1 MSTTGKQSPL
11 GVNVNSSLLQNI
23 GLHINAPNQGY
34 IGISKSNANYTP
46 GSLVNDTCLK
56 LLTYAIYQ
64 AYNGNV
70 AKTPTGTSTYDN
82 LIAIGNN
89 IIPSLGNSKS
99 PGYTIDD
106 PTGQWQG
113 EATTGYSTAGDTGD
127 GQNATWIPYNTTNN
141 NKSVTQWGF
150 LRLYALQAWN
160 EFNWNGIA
168 EGSGM
173 PEYKDFVSSF
183 LNAQNFIEYSNV
195 TINAVQGSSKFLK
208 GTYSN
213 MNDLISADVT
223 GVSLATQSFGQDCIT
238 AGKVIDLSKIL
249 KFGLPSVLLQTIKKY
264 NTITQSLVLALL
276 SAGLS
281 SQDID
286 DISSG
291 RILTPSKLQEQQIYG
306 AFLII
311 IGQDLA
317 DILIPLNCKTEG
329 LESLA
334 DLLNIKKLFPNSY
347 QSLTVPIYNANPG
360 PTNAKT
366 YYPIFDNNAVSARI
380 EAPAI
385 VEQIGVIIPPSP
397 PPIIE
402 PPPPIIPEVAP
413 TATPLERFVPESV
426 PIADPNIVSTVVQT
440 EVPIIAPT
448 VAPPVLPTVEP
459 TRYRGGGCPAPWIN
473 IMLADRTSIPAKDI
487 KEGMLVYTQHETTKE
502 WGNYPVI
509 AVSFEDANR
518 WEVAIDDIKL
528 VGSPN
533 HRMLTEE
540 GWIEIERLMPGDI
553 ITAHNK
559 LAVVKYVKP
568 HSFGE
573 VVKITVE
580 DAHTY
585 LTEGLVSHNIKKIY
599 DDNVLL
605 N

>member
-23 GLHINAPNQGY
+23 GLCINPTNQGY
-34 IGISKSNANYTP
+34 IGTSKTNTTYTP
-46 GSLVNDTCLK
+46 GSLVNNTCLK
-56 LLTYAIYQ
+56 PLTYAIYA

-82 LIAIGNN
+82 LIAIGED
-89 IIPSLGNSKS
+89 IIPALGNAKS
-99 PGYTIDD
+99 PGYTTSD

-127 GQNATWIPYNTTNN
+127 GQSATWIPYDTTNN

-160 EFNWNGIA
+160 EFNWNGIVA
-168 EGSGM
+168 GSGM

-183 LNAQNFIEYSNV
+183 LNAQNFIDYSNT
-195 TINAVQGSSKFLK
+195 TINAIQGSSKFLK

-223 GVSLATQSFGQDCIT
+223 GVSLATQAFGQDCIT

-264 NTITQSLVLALL
+264 NTITQSLALSLL
-276 SAGLS
+276 SAGLA

-286 DISSG
+286 DIASG
-291 RILTPSKLQEQQIYG
+291 RLLTPTKLQEQQIYG

-311 IGQDLA
+311 IGQDLD
-317 DILIPLNCKTEG
+317 DILIPLNCKTQG

-366 YYPIFDNNAVSARI
+366 YYPIFDNTSVSSRL

-385 VEQIGVIIPPSP
+385 VEQIGVIIPPGP
-397 PPIIE
+397 PAIVE
-402 PPPPIIPEVAP
+402 PPAPIPPEVAP
-413 TATPLERFVPESV
+413 TAVPLE
-426 PIADPNIVSTVVQT
+426 
-440 EVPIIAPT
+440 
-448 VAPPVLPTVEP
+448 
-459 TRYRGGGCPAPWIN
+459 RYRGGGCPAPWIN
-473 IMLADRTSIPAKDI
+473 IMLADKTSIHAKDV

-502 WGNYPVI
+502 WGEYPVT
-509 AVSFEDANR
+509 AVSFENANR
-518 WEVAIDDIKL
+518 WQVVVDDTIF
-528 VGSPN
+528 VGSAN

-553 ITAHNK
+553 ITSHNK
-559 LAVVKYVKP
+559 LAVVKYAKP

-573 VVKITVE
+573 VVKITVA

-585 LTEGLVSHNIKKIY
+585 LTEGLVSHNVKQVIGT
-599 DDNVLL
+599 NEVL

>member
-23 GLHINAPNQGY
+23 GLCINPTNQSY
-34 IGISKSNANYTP
+34 IGTSKTNTSHTP
-46 GSLVNDTCLK
+46 GSLVNNTCLK
-56 LLTYAIYQ
+56 LLTYAINQ
-64 AYNGNV
+64 AYNGSV
-70 AKTPTGTSTYDN
+70 SQTPAGTSTYDN
-82 LIAIGNN
+82 LIAIGKD
-89 IIPSLGNSKS
+89 IIPALGNAKS
-99 PGYTIDD
+99 PGYTTDD
-106 PTGQWQG
+106 PTNQWQG
-113 EATTGYSTAGDTGD
+113 QATTGYSTAGDTGD
-127 GQNATWIPYNTTNN
+127 GQSATWIPYDTTNN

-160 EFNWNGIA
+160 EFNWNGIVA
-168 EGSGM
+168 GSGM
-173 PEYKDFVSSF
+173 PEYKDFLSSF
-183 LNAQNFIEYSNV
+183 LTSQNFIDYSNT
-195 TINAVQGSSKFLK
+195 TINALQGSTKFLK

-223 GVSLATQSFGQDCIT
+223 GVSLATQAFGQDCIT

-249 KFGLPSVLLQTIKKY
+249 KFGMPSVLLQTIKKY
-264 NTITQSLVLALL
+264 NSITQSLSLALL

-281 SQDID
+281 TQDID

-291 RILTPSKLQEQQIYG
+291 RMLTPTKLQEQQIYG

-311 IGQDLA
+311 VGQDLA
-317 DILIPLNCKTEG
+317 DILIPLNCKTQG

-366 YYPIFDNNAVSARI
+366 YYPIFDNGSVSSRL

-385 VEQIGVIIPPSP
+385 VEQIGVIIPPGP
-397 PPIIE
+397 PAIVE
-402 PPPPIIPEVAP
+402 PPPAIPPVGLQLP
-413 TATPLERFVPESV
+413 TAVPLE
-426 PIADPNIVSTVVQT
+426 
-440 EVPIIAPT
+440 
-448 VAPPVLPTVEP
+448 
-459 TRYRGGGCPAPWIN
+459 RYRGGGCPAPWIN
-473 IMLADRTSIPAKDI
+473 ITLADRTSIPAKDI

-502 WGNYPVI
+502 WGDYPVT

-518 WEVAIDDIKL
+518 WEVGIDDIKFI
-528 VGSPN
+528 GSPN

-559 LAVVKYVKP
+559 LAVVKYAKP

-573 VVKITVE
+573 VVKITVA

-585 LTEGLVSHNIKKIY
+585 LTEGLLSHNVKQVIEA
-599 DDNVLL
+599 DNLL
-605 N
+605 Q

>member
-23 GLHINAPNQGY
+23 GLCINSTNQGY
-34 IGISKSNANYTP
+34 IGTSKTNASHTP
-46 GSLVNDTCLK
+46 GSLVNNTCLK
-56 LLTYAIYQ
+56 LLTYAINQ
-64 AYNGNV
+64 AYNGSV
-70 AKTPTGTSTYDN
+70 SQTPAGTSTYDN
-82 LIAIGNN
+82 LIAIGKD
-89 IIPSLGNSKS
+89 IIPALGNSKS
-99 PGYTIDD
+99 PGYTTDD
-106 PTGQWQG
+106 PTNQWQG
-113 EATTGYSTAGDTGD
+113 QATTGYSTAGDTGD
-127 GQNATWIPYNTTNN
+127 GQSATWIPYDTTNN

-160 EFNWNGIA
+160 EFNWNGIVA
-168 EGSGM
+168 GSGM
-173 PEYKDFVSSF
+173 PEYKDFLSSF
-183 LNAQNFIEYSNV
+183 LASQNFIDYSNT
-195 TINAVQGSSKFLK
+195 TINALQGSTKFLK

-223 GVSLATQSFGQDCIT
+223 GVSLATQAFGQDCIT

-249 KFGLPSVLLQTIKKY
+249 KFGMPSVLLQTIKKY
-264 NTITQSLVLALL
+264 NSITQSLSLALL

-281 SQDID
+281 TQDID

-291 RILTPSKLQEQQIYG
+291 RMLTPTKLQEQQIYG

-311 IGQDLA
+311 VGQDLA
-317 DILIPLNCKTEG
+317 DILIPLNCKTQG

-366 YYPIFDNNAVSARI
+366 YYPIFDNGSVSSRL

-385 VEQIGVIIPPSP
+385 VEQIGVIIPPGP
-397 PPIIE
+397 PAIVE
-402 PPPPIIPEVAP
+402 PPPAIPPVGLQLP
-413 TATPLERFVPESV
+413 TAVPLE
-426 PIADPNIVSTVVQT
+426 
-440 EVPIIAPT
+440 
-448 VAPPVLPTVEP
+448 
-459 TRYRGGGCPAPWIN
+459 RYRGGGCPAPWIN

-502 WGNYPVI
+502 WGDYPVT

-528 VGSPN
+528 VVSPN

-553 ITAHNK
+553 IKAHNM

-568 HSFGE
+568 HSYGE

-585 LTEGLVSHNIKKIY
+585 LTEGLLSHNVKLVIGT
-599 DDNVLL
+599 NEVL

>member
-23 GLHINAPNQGY
+23 GLCINPANQGY
-34 IGISKSNANYTP
+34 IGISKANDSFTP
-46 GSLVNDTCLK
+46 GSLVNNTCLK
-56 LLTYAIYQ
+56 ALTYAIYQ

-70 AKTPTGTSTYDN
+70 AQTPAGTSTYDN
-82 LIAIGNN
+82 LIAIGKD
-89 IIPSLGNSKS
+89 IIPALGNAKS
-99 PGYTIDD
+99 PGYTTDD

-113 EATTGYSTAGDTGD
+113 QATTGYSIAGDTDD
-127 GQNATWIPYNTTNN
+127 GQSATWIPYDTTNN

-173 PEYKDFVSSF
+173 PEYKDFTSSF
-183 LNAQNFIEYSNV
+183 LNAQNFIDYSNT
-195 TINAVQGSSKFLK
+195 TINAIQGSSKFLK

-238 AGKVIDLSKIL
+238 AGKVIDLSKIM

-276 SAGLS
+276 SAGLA

-286 DISSG
+286 DIASG
-291 RILTPSKLQEQQIYG
+291 RLLTPTKVQEQQIYG

-311 IGQDLA
+311 VGQDLV
-317 DILIPLNCKTEG
+317 DILVPLNCKTQG

-366 YYPIFDNNAVSARI
+366 YYPIFDNTSVSSRL

-385 VEQIGVIIPPSP
+385 VEQIGVIIPPGP
-397 PPIIE
+397 PAIVE
-402 PPPPIIPEVAP
+402 PPAPIPPEVAP
-413 TATPLERFVPESV
+413 TAVPLE
-426 PIADPNIVSTVVQT
+426 
-440 EVPIIAPT
+440 
-448 VAPPVLPTVEP
+448 
-459 TRYRGGGCPAPWIN
+459 RYRGGGCPAPWIN
-473 IMLADRTSIPAKDI
+473 ITLADRTSIPAKDI

-502 WGNYPVI
+502 WGDYPVT
-509 AVSFEDANR
+509 AVSFENANR
-518 WEVAIDDIKL
+518 WEVVIDDIKF

-559 LAVVKYVKP
+559 LAVVKYAKP

-573 VVKITVE
+573 VVKITVA

-585 LTEGLVSHNIKKIY
+585 LTEGLVSHNIKQIISV
-599 DDNVLL
+599 DEVL

>member
-23 GLHINAPNQGY
+23 GLCINPTNQGY
-34 IGISKSNANYTP
+34 IGTSKTNTSHTP
-46 GSLVNDTCLK
+46 GSLVNNTCLK
-56 LLTYAIYQ
+56 LLTYAINQ

-70 AKTPTGTSTYDN
+70 AQTPAGTSTYDN
-82 LIAIGNN
+82 LIAIGKD
-89 IIPSLGNSKS
+89 IIPALGNAKS
-99 PGYTIDD
+99 PGYTTDD
-106 PTGQWQG
+106 PTNQWQG
-113 EATTGYSTAGDTGD
+113 QATTGYSTAGDTGD
-127 GQNATWIPYNTTNN
+127 GQSATWIPYDTTNN

-160 EFNWNGIA
+160 EFNWNGIVA
-168 EGSGM
+168 GSGM
-173 PEYKDFVSSF
+173 PEYKDFLSSF
-183 LNAQNFIEYSNV
+183 LTSQNFIDYSNT
-195 TINAVQGSSKFLK
+195 TINALQGSTKFLK

-223 GVSLATQSFGQDCIT
+223 GVSLATQAFGQDCIT

-249 KFGLPSVLLQTIKKY
+249 KFGMPSVLLQTIKKY
-264 NTITQSLVLALL
+264 NSITQSLSLALL
-276 SAGLS
+276 SAGLAT
-281 SQDID
+281 QDID

-291 RILTPSKLQEQQIYG
+291 RMLTPTKLQEQQIYG

-311 IGQDLA
+311 VGQDLA
-317 DILIPLNCKTEG
+317 DILIPLNCKTQG

-366 YYPIFDNNAVSARI
+366 YYPIFDNGSVSSRL

-385 VEQIGVIIPPSP
+385 VEQIGVIIPPGP
-397 PPIIE
+397 PAIVE
-402 PPPPIIPEVAP
+402 PPTPIPAPVTP
-413 TATPLERFVPESV
+413 TAVPLE
-426 PIADPNIVSTVVQT
+426 
-440 EVPIIAPT
+440 
-448 VAPPVLPTVEP
+448 
-459 TRYRGGGCPAPWIN
+459 RYRGGGCPAPWIN

-502 WGNYPVI
+502 WGDYPVI

-518 WEVAIDDIKL
+518 WEVAIDDIKFI
-528 VGSPN
+528 GSPN

-559 LAVVKYVKP
+559 LAVVKYAKP

-573 VVKITVE
+573 VVKITVA

-585 LTEGLVSHNIKKIY
+585 LTEGLLSHNVKQVIGV
-599 DDNVLL
+599 NEVL

>member
-1 MSTTGKQSPL
+1 MSITGKQSPL

-23 GLHINAPNQGY
+23 GLCINPTNQGY
-34 IGISKSNANYTP
+34 IGTSKTNTTYTS
-46 GSLVNDTCLK
+46 GSLVNNTCLK
-56 LLTYAIYQ
+56 PLTYAIYE

-70 AKTPTGTSTYDN
+70 AKTPAGTSTYDN
-82 LIAIGNN
+82 LIAIGED
-89 IIPSLGNSKS
+89 IIPALGNAKS
-99 PGYTIDD
+99 PGYTTTD

-127 GQNATWIPYNTTNN
+127 GQSATWIPYDTTNN

-160 EFNWNGIA
+160 EFNWNGIVA
-168 EGSGM
+168 GSGM

-183 LNAQNFIEYSNV
+183 LNAQNFIDYSNT
-195 TINAVQGSSKFLK
+195 TINAIQGSNTFLK

-238 AGKVIDLSKIL
+238 AGKVIDLSKIV

-264 NTITQSLVLALL
+264 NTITQSLALALL
-276 SAGLS
+276 SAGLE

-286 DISSG
+286 DIASG
-291 RILTPSKLQEQQIYG
+291 RLLTPTKVQEQQIYG

-311 IGQDLA
+311 TGQDLD
-317 DILIPLNCKTEG
+317 DILIPLNCKTQG

-334 DLLNIKKLFPNSY
+334 DLLNVKKLFPNSY

-366 YYPIFDNNAVSARI
+366 YYPIFDNTSVSSRI

-385 VEQIGVIIPPSP
+385 VEQIGVIIPPGP
-397 PPIIE
+397 PAIVE
-402 PPPPIIPEVAP
+402 PPAPIPPEIAP
-413 TATPLERFVPESV
+413 TAVPLE
-426 PIADPNIVSTVVQT
+426 
-440 EVPIIAPT
+440 
-448 VAPPVLPTVEP
+448 
-459 TRYRGGGCPAPWIN
+459 RYRGGGCPAPWIN
-473 IMLADRTSIPAKDI
+473 IMLADKTSINAKDI
-487 KEGMLVYTQHETTKE
+487 KEGMFVYTQHETTKE
-502 WGNYPVI
+502 WGEYPVT
-509 AVSFEDANR
+509 AVSFENANR
-518 WEVAIDDIKL
+518 WQVVVDDTIF
-528 VGSPN
+528 VGSAN

-553 ITAHNK
+553 ITAHEK
-559 LAVVKYVKP
+559 LAVVKYAKP

-573 VVKITVE
+573 VVKITVA

-585 LTEGLVSHNIKKIY
+585 LTEGLVSHNIKQVIGT
-599 DDNVLL
+599 NEVL

>member
-23 GLHINAPNQGY
+23 GLCINPTNQGY
-34 IGISKSNANYTP
+34 IGTSKTNTTYTP
-46 GSLVNDTCLK
+46 GSLVNNTCLK
-56 LLTYAIYQ
+56 PLTYAIYA

-82 LIAIGNN
+82 LIAIGED
-89 IIPSLGNSKS
+89 IIPALGNAKS
-99 PGYTIDD
+99 PGYTTSD

-127 GQNATWIPYNTTNN
+127 GQSATWIPYDTTNN

-160 EFNWNGIA
+160 EFNWNGIVA
-168 EGSGM
+168 GSGM

-183 LNAQNFIEYSNV
+183 LNAQNFIDYSNT
-195 TINAVQGSSKFLK
+195 TINAIQGSSKFLK

-223 GVSLATQSFGQDCIT
+223 GVSLATQAFGQDCIT

-264 NTITQSLVLALL
+264 NTITQSLALSLL
-276 SAGLS
+276 SAGLA

-286 DISSG
+286 DIASG
-291 RILTPSKLQEQQIYG
+291 RLLTPTKLQEQQIYG

-311 IGQDLA
+311 IGQDLD
-317 DILIPLNCKTEG
+317 DILIPLNCKTQG

-366 YYPIFDNNAVSARI
+366 YYPIFDNTSVSSRL

-385 VEQIGVIIPPSP
+385 VEQIGVIIPPGP
-397 PPIIE
+397 PAIVE
-402 PPPPIIPEVAP
+402 PPAPIPPEVAP
-413 TATPLERFVPESV
+413 TAVPLE
-426 PIADPNIVSTVVQT
+426 
-440 EVPIIAPT
+440 
-448 VAPPVLPTVEP
+448 
-459 TRYRGGGCPAPWIN
+459 RYRGGGCPAPWIN
-473 IMLADRTSIPAKDI
+473 IMLADKTSIHAKDV

-502 WGNYPVI
+502 WGEYPVT
-509 AVSFEDANR
+509 AVSFENANR
-518 WEVAIDDIKL
+518 WQVVVDDTIF
-528 VGSPN
+528 VGSVN

-553 ITAHNK
+553 ITSHNK
-559 LAVVKYVKP
+559 LAVVKYAKP

-573 VVKITVE
+573 VVKITVA

-585 LTEGLVSHNIKKIY
+585 LTEGLVSHNVKQVIGT
-599 DDNVLL
+599 NEVL

>member
-23 GLHINAPNQGY
+23 GLCINPINQGY
-34 IGISKSNANYTP
+34 IGTSKANGSYTP
-46 GSLVNDTCLK
+46 GSLVNNTCLK
-56 LLTYAIYQ
+56 PLTYAIYQ

-70 AKTPTGTSTYDN
+70 AKTPAGTSTYDN
-82 LIAIGNN
+82 LIAIGKD
-89 IIPSLGNSKS
+89 IIPALGNSKS
-99 PGYTIDD
+99 PGYTTDD

-113 EATTGYSTAGDTGD
+113 QATTGYSTAGDTGD
-127 GQNATWIPYNTTNN
+127 GQSATWIPYDTTNN

-173 PEYKDFVSSF
+173 PEYKDFTSSF
-183 LNAQNFIEYSNV
+183 LNAQNFIDYSNT
-195 TINAVQGSSKFLK
+195 TINAIQGSSKFLK

-238 AGKVIDLSKIL
+238 AGKVIDLSKIM

-276 SAGLS
+276 SAGLA

-286 DISSG
+286 DIASG
-291 RILTPSKLQEQQIYG
+291 RLLTPTKVQEQQIYG

-311 IGQDLA
+311 VGQDLV
-317 DILIPLNCKTEG
+317 DILIPLNCKTQG

-366 YYPIFDNNAVSARI
+366 YYPIFDNTSVSSRL

-385 VEQIGVIIPPSP
+385 VEQIGVIIPPGP
-397 PPIIE
+397 PAIVE
-402 PPPPIIPEVAP
+402 PPAPIPPEVAP
-413 TATPLERFVPESV
+413 TAVPLE
-426 PIADPNIVSTVVQT
+426 
-440 EVPIIAPT
+440 
-448 VAPPVLPTVEP
+448 
-459 TRYRGGGCPAPWIN
+459 RYRGGGCPAPWIN
-473 IMLADRTSIPAKDI
+473 ITLADRTSILAKDI

-502 WGNYPVI
+502 WGEYPVT
-509 AVSFEDANR
+509 AVSFENANR
-518 WEVAIDDIKL
+518 WEVAIDDIKF

-540 GWIEIERLMPGDI
+540 GWIEIESLMPGDI

-573 VVKITVE
+573 VVKITVA

-585 LTEGLVSHNIKKIY
+585 LTEGLVSHNIKQIISV
-599 DDNVLL
+599 DEVL

>member
-23 GLHINAPNQGY
+23 GLCINPTNQGY
-34 IGISKSNANYTP
+34 IGISKANGSYTP
-46 GSLVNDTCLK
+46 GSLVNNTCLK
-56 LLTYAIYQ
+56 QLTYAIYQ
-64 AYNGNV
+64 AYSGSV
-70 AKTPTGTSTYDN
+70 AKTPAGTSTYDN
-82 LIAIGNN
+82 LIAIGKD
-89 IIPSLGNSKS
+89 IIPALGNAKS

-106 PTGQWQG
+106 PTSQWQG
-113 EATTGYSTAGDTGD
+113 QATTGYSTAGDTGD
-127 GQNATWIPYNTTNN
+127 GQSATWIPYNTTNN

-173 PEYKDFVSSF
+173 PQYKDFVSSF
-183 LNAQNFIEYSNV
+183 LNAQNFIDYSNT
-195 TINAVQGSSKFLK
+195 TINAIQGSSKFLK

-286 DISSG
+286 DIASG
-291 RILTPSKLQEQQIYG
+291 RMLTPTKLQEQQIYR

-311 IGQDLA
+311 IGQDLV
-317 DILIPLNCKTEG
+317 DILIPLNCKTQG

-366 YYPIFDNNAVSARI
+366 YYPIFDNTSVSSRI

-385 VEQIGVIIPPSP
+385 VEQIGVIIPPGP
-397 PPIIE
+397 PAVLE
-402 PPPPIIPEVAP
+402 PPAPIPPEVAP
-413 TATPLERFVPESV
+413 TAVPLERFVPE
-426 PIADPNIVSTVVQT
+426 A
-440 EVPIIAPT
+440 APT
-448 VAPPVLPTVEP
+448 GQ
-459 TRYRGGGCPAPWIN
+459 YRGGGCPAPWIN
-473 IMLADRTSIPAKDI
+473 ITLADRTLLPAKDI

-502 WGNYPVI
+502 WGEYPVT

-518 WEVAIDDIKL
+518 WEVAIDNIKL

-553 ITAHNK
+553 IMAHNK

-573 VVKITVE
+573 VVKITVA

-585 LTEGLVSHNIKKIY
+585 LTEGLLSHNVKKII
-599 DDNVLL
+599 DENVLL

>member
-23 GLHINAPNQGY
+23 GLCINPTNQGY
-34 IGISKSNANYTP
+34 IGTSKTNTTYTP
-46 GSLVNDTCLK
+46 GSLVNNTCLK
-56 LLTYAIYQ
+56 PLTYAIYA

-82 LIAIGNN
+82 LIAIGED
-89 IIPSLGNSKS
+89 IIPALGNAKS
-99 PGYTIDD
+99 PGYTTSD

-127 GQNATWIPYNTTNN
+127 GQSATWIPYDTTNN

-160 EFNWNGIA
+160 EFNWNGIVA
-168 EGSGM
+168 GSGM

-183 LNAQNFIEYSNV
+183 LNAQNFIDYSNT
-195 TINAVQGSSKFLK
+195 TINAIQGSSKFLK

-223 GVSLATQSFGQDCIT
+223 GVSLATQAFGQDCIT
-238 AGKVIDLSKIL
+238 AGKVIDLSNIL

-264 NTITQSLVLALL
+264 NTITQSLALSLL
-276 SAGLS
+276 SAGLA

-286 DISSG
+286 DIASG
-291 RILTPSKLQEQQIYG
+291 RLLTPTKLQEQQIYG

-311 IGQDLA
+311 IGQDLD
-317 DILIPLNCKTEG
+317 DILIPLNCKTQG

-366 YYPIFDNNAVSARI
+366 YYPIFDNTSVSSRL

-385 VEQIGVIIPPSP
+385 VEQIGVIIPPGP
-397 PPIIE
+397 PAIVE
-402 PPPPIIPEVAP
+402 PPAPIPPEVAP
-413 TATPLERFVPESV
+413 TAVPLE
-426 PIADPNIVSTVVQT
+426 
-440 EVPIIAPT
+440 
-448 VAPPVLPTVEP
+448 
-459 TRYRGGGCPAPWIN
+459 RYRGGGCPAPWIN
-473 IMLADRTSIPAKDI
+473 IMLADKTSIHAKDV

-502 WGNYPVI
+502 WGEYPVT
-509 AVSFEDANR
+509 AVSFENANR
-518 WEVAIDDIKL
+518 WQVVVDDTIF
-528 VGSPN
+528 VGSAN

-553 ITAHNK
+553 ITSHNK
-559 LAVVKYVKP
+559 LAVVKYTKP

-573 VVKITVE
+573 VVKITVA

-585 LTEGLVSHNIKKIY
+585 LTEGLVSHNVKQVIGT
-599 DDNVLL
+599 NEVL

>member
-1 MSTTGKQSPL
+1 MSITGKQSPL

-23 GLHINAPNQGY
+23 GLCINPTNQGY
-34 IGISKSNANYTP
+34 IGISKTNASFTP
-46 GSLVNDTCLK
+46 GSLVNNTCLK
-56 LLTYAIYQ
+56 LLTYAINQ
-64 AYNGNV
+64 AYNGSV
-70 AKTPTGTSTYDN
+70 SQTPTGTSTYDN
-82 LIAIGNN
+82 LIAIGED
-89 IIPSLGNSKS
+89 IIPALGNAKS
-99 PGYTIDD
+99 PGYTTSD

-127 GQNATWIPYNTTNN
+127 GQSATWIPYDTTNN

-160 EFNWNGIA
+160 EFNWNGIVA
-168 EGSGM
+168 GSGM

-183 LNAQNFIEYSNV
+183 LNAQNFIDYSNT
-195 TINAVQGSSKFLK
+195 TINAIQGSSKFLK

-223 GVSLATQSFGQDCIT
+223 GVSLATQAFGQDCIT

-264 NTITQSLVLALL
+264 NTITQSLALSLL
-276 SAGLS
+276 SAGLA

-286 DISSG
+286 DIASG
-291 RILTPSKLQEQQIYG
+291 RLLTPTKLQEQQIYG

-311 IGQDLA
+311 IGQDLD
-317 DILIPLNCKTEG
+317 DILIPLNCKTQG

-360 PTNAKT
+360 PTNSKT
-366 YYPIFDNNAVSARI
+366 YYPIFDNTSVSSRL

-385 VEQIGVIIPPSP
+385 VEQIGVIIPPGP
-397 PPIIE
+397 PAIVE
-402 PPPPIIPEVAP
+402 PPAPIPPEVAP
-413 TATPLERFVPESV
+413 TAVPLE
-426 PIADPNIVSTVVQT
+426 
-440 EVPIIAPT
+440 
-448 VAPPVLPTVEP
+448 
-459 TRYRGGGCPAPWIN
+459 RYRGGGCPAPWIN
-473 IMLADRTSIPAKDI
+473 IMLADKTSIHAKDV

-502 WGNYPVI
+502 WGEYPVT
-509 AVSFEDANR
+509 AVSFENANR
-518 WEVAIDDIKL
+518 WQVVVDDTIF
-528 VGSPN
+528 VGSAN

-553 ITAHNK
+553 ITSHNK
-559 LAVVKYVKP
+559 LAVVKYTKP

-573 VVKITVE
+573 VVKITVA

-585 LTEGLVSHNIKKIY
+585 LTEGLVSHNVKQVIGT
-599 DDNVLL
+599 NEVL

>member
-1 MSTTGKQSPL
+1 MSATGKQSPL

-23 GLHINAPNQGY
+23 GLCINPTNQGY
-34 IGISKSNANYTP
+34 IGTSKANGSYTP
-46 GSLVNDTCLK
+46 GSLVNNTCLK
-56 LLTYAIYQ
+56 PLTYAIYQ

-70 AKTPTGTSTYDN
+70 AKTPAGTSTYDN
-82 LIAIGNN
+82 LIAIGKD
-89 IIPSLGNSKS
+89 IIPALGNAKS
-99 PGYTIDD
+99 PGYTTDD

-113 EATTGYSTAGDTGD
+113 QATTGYSTAGDTGD
-127 GQNATWIPYNTTNN
+127 GQSATWIPYNTTNN

-183 LNAQNFIEYSNV
+183 LNAQNFIDYSNT
-195 TINAVQGSSKFLK
+195 TINAIQGSSKFLK

-238 AGKVIDLSKIL
+238 AGKVIDLSKIM

-264 NTITQSLVLALL
+264 NTITQSLALALL

-281 SQDID
+281 AQDID
-286 DISSG
+286 DIASG
-291 RILTPSKLQEQQIYG
+291 RLLTPTKLQEQQIYG

-311 IGQDLA
+311 IGQDLD
-317 DILIPLNCKTEG
+317 DILIPLNCKTQG

-366 YYPIFDNNAVSARI
+366 YYPIFDNTSVSSRL

-385 VEQIGVIIPPSP
+385 VEQIGVIIPPGP
-397 PPIIE
+397 PAVLE
-402 PPPPIIPEVAP
+402 PPAPIPPEVAP
-413 TATPLERFVPESV
+413 TAVPLE
-426 PIADPNIVSTVVQT
+426 
-440 EVPIIAPT
+440 
-448 VAPPVLPTVEP
+448 
-459 TRYRGGGCPAPWIN
+459 RYRGGGCPAPWIN
-473 IMLADRTSIPAKDI
+473 IMLADKTSIPAKDI

-502 WGNYPVI
+502 WGEYPVT

-518 WEVAIDDIKL
+518 WEVAIDDIKF

-540 GWIEIERLMPGDI
+540 GWIEIESLMPGDVI
-553 ITAHNK
+553 MAHNK

-585 LTEGLVSHNIKKIY
+585 LTEGFVSHNIKQIVSV
-599 DDNVLL
+599 NEVL

>member
-1 MSTTGKQSPL
+1 MSITGKQSPL

-23 GLHINAPNQGY
+23 GLCINTTNQGY
-34 IGISKSNANYTP
+34 IGTSKTNTSYTP
-46 GSLVNDTCLK
+46 GSLVNSTCLK
-56 LLTYAIYQ
+56 PLTYAIYE

-70 AKTPTGTSTYDN
+70 AKTPAGTSTYDN
-82 LIAIGNN
+82 LIAIGKD
-89 IIPSLGNSKS
+89 IIPALGNAKS
-99 PGYTIDD
+99 PGYTTAD

-113 EATTGYSTAGDTGD
+113 QATTGYSTAGDTGD
-127 GQNATWIPYNTTNN
+127 GQSATWIPYNTTNN

-160 EFNWNGIA
+160 EFNWNGIVA
-168 EGSGM
+168 GSGM

-183 LNAQNFIEYSNV
+183 LNAQNFIDYSNT
-195 TINAVQGSSKFLK
+195 TINAIQGSNTFLK

-238 AGKVIDLSKIL
+238 AGKVIDLSKIV

-264 NTITQSLVLALL
+264 NTITQSLALALL
-276 SAGLS
+276 SAGLE

-286 DISSG
+286 DIASG
-291 RILTPSKLQEQQIYG
+291 RLLTPTKVQEQQIYG

-311 IGQDLA
+311 TGQDLD
-317 DILIPLNCKTEG
+317 DILIPLNCKTQG

-334 DLLNIKKLFPNSY
+334 DLLNVKKLFPNSY

-360 PTNAKT
+360 PTNSKT
-366 YYPIFDNNAVSARI
+366 YYPIFDNTSVSSRI

-385 VEQIGVIIPPSP
+385 VEQIGVIIPPGP
-397 PPIIE
+397 PAIVE
-402 PPPPIIPEVAP
+402 PPAPIPPEVAP
-413 TATPLERFVPESV
+413 TAVPLE
-426 PIADPNIVSTVVQT
+426 
-440 EVPIIAPT
+440 
-448 VAPPVLPTVEP
+448 
-459 TRYRGGGCPAPWIN
+459 RYRGGGCPAPWIN
-473 IMLADRTSIPAKDI
+473 IMLADKTSINAKDI

-502 WGNYPVI
+502 WGEYPVT
-509 AVSFEDANR
+509 AVSFENANR
-518 WEVAIDDIKL
+518 WQVVVDDIKF
-528 VGSPN
+528 VGSAN

-553 ITAHNK
+553 ITAHGK
-559 LAVVKYVKP
+559 LAVVKYAKP

-573 VVKITVE
+573 VVKITVA

-585 LTEGLVSHNIKKIY
+585 LTEGLVSHNIKQVIGT
-599 DDNVLL
+599 NEVL

>member
-1 MSTTGKQSPL
+1 
-11 GVNVNSSLLQNI
+11 
-23 GLHINAPNQGY
+23 
-34 IGISKSNANYTP
+34 
-46 GSLVNDTCLK
+46 
-56 LLTYAIYQ
+56 
-64 AYNGNV
+64 
-70 AKTPTGTSTYDN
+70 
-82 LIAIGNN
+82 
-89 IIPSLGNSKS
+89 
-99 PGYTIDD
+99 
-106 PTGQWQG
+106 
-113 EATTGYSTAGDTGD
+113 
-127 GQNATWIPYNTTNN
+127 
-141 NKSVTQWGF
+141 
-150 LRLYALQAWN
+150 
-160 EFNWNGIA
+160 
-168 EGSGM
+168 
-173 PEYKDFVSSF
+173 
-183 LNAQNFIEYSNV
+183 
-195 TINAVQGSSKFLK
+195 
-208 GTYSN
+208 

-286 DISSG
+286 DIASG
-291 RILTPSKLQEQQIYG
+291 RMLTPTKLQEQQIYR

-311 IGQDLA
+311 IGQDLV
-317 DILIPLNCKTEG
+317 DILIPLNCKTQG

-366 YYPIFDNNAVSARI
+366 YYPIFDNTSVSSRI

-385 VEQIGVIIPPSP
+385 VEQIGVIIPPGP
-397 PPIIE
+397 PAVLE
-402 PPPPIIPEVAP
+402 PPAPIPPEVAP
-413 TATPLERFVPESV
+413 TAVPLERFVPE
-426 PIADPNIVSTVVQT
+426 A
-440 EVPIIAPT
+440 APT
-448 VAPPVLPTVEP
+448 GQ
-459 TRYRGGGCPAPWIN
+459 YRGGGCPAPWIN
-473 IMLADRTSIPAKDI
+473 ITLADRTLLPAKDI

-502 WGNYPVI
+502 WGEYPVT

-518 WEVAIDDIKL
+518 WEVAIDNIKL

-553 ITAHNK
+553 IMAHNK

-573 VVKITVE
+573 VVKITVA

-585 LTEGLVSHNIKKIY
+585 LTEGLLSHNVKKII
-599 DDNVLL
+599 DENVLL

>member
-23 GLHINAPNQGY
+23 GLCINTTNQGY
-34 IGISKSNANYTP
+34 IGTSKTNTSYTP
-46 GSLVNDTCLK
+46 GSLVNNTCLK
-56 LLTYAIYQ
+56 PLTYAIYE

-70 AKTPTGTSTYDN
+70 AKTPAGTSTYDN
-82 LIAIGNN
+82 LIAIGED
-89 IIPSLGNSKS
+89 IIPALGNSKS
-99 PGYTIDD
+99 PGYTTTD

-113 EATTGYSTAGDTGD
+113 QATTGYSTAGDTGD
-127 GQNATWIPYNTTNN
+127 GQSATWIPYDTTNN

-160 EFNWNGIA
+160 EFNWNGIVA
-168 EGSGM
+168 GSGM

-183 LNAQNFIEYSNV
+183 LNAQNFIDYSNT
-195 TINAVQGSSKFLK
+195 TINAIQGSSKFLK

-238 AGKVIDLSKIL
+238 AGKVIDLSKIV

-264 NTITQSLVLALL
+264 NTVTQSLALALL
-276 SAGLS
+276 SAGLA

-286 DISSG
+286 DIATG
-291 RILTPSKLQEQQIYG
+291 RLLTPTKVQEQQIYG

-311 IGQDLA
+311 TGQDLT
-317 DILIPLNCKTEG
+317 DILIPLNCKTQG

-334 DLLNIKKLFPNSY
+334 DLLNVKKLFPNSY

-366 YYPIFDNNAVSARI
+366 YYPIFDNTSVSSRI

-385 VEQIGVIIPPSP
+385 VEQIGVIIPPGP
-397 PPIIE
+397 PAIVE
-402 PPPPIIPEVAP
+402 PPAPIPPEVAP
-413 TATPLERFVPESV
+413 TAVPLE
-426 PIADPNIVSTVVQT
+426 
-440 EVPIIAPT
+440 
-448 VAPPVLPTVEP
+448 
-459 TRYRGGGCPAPWIN
+459 RYRGGGCPAPWIN
-473 IMLADRTSIPAKDI
+473 VMLADKTSINAKDI
-487 KEGMLVYTQHETTKE
+487 KEGMFVYTQHETTKE
-502 WGNYPVI
+502 WGEYPVT
-509 AVSFEDANR
+509 AVSFENANR
-518 WEVAIDDIKL
+518 WQVVVDDTTF
-528 VGSPN
+528 VGSAN

-553 ITAHNK
+553 ITAHGK
-559 LAVVKYVKP
+559 LAVVKYAKP

-573 VVKITVE
+573 VVKITVA

-585 LTEGLVSHNIKKIY
+585 LTEGLLSHNIKQVIGV
-599 DDNVLL
+599 NEVL